1 MDFAVVSLGCAK
13 NQVDAEWL
21 VGALRAGG
29 LTFRPSSFEAG
40 LVVINTC
47 AFLESAREEAVDTIL
62 SYAAM
67 KAERPELK
75 LAVAGCL
82 VQRYEAEVPASLPE
96 VDFWVRGPADL
107 AGLNRML
114 VALGGRAVGPA
125 DLGGRSVLLGEP
137 GSAFVKV
144 AEGCDNR
151 CAYCAIPLIKGPL
164 VSRSADE
171 IVADAATLPA
181 LGVRECV
188 LVAQDLTAWGRD
200 RPRDATTL
208 ADLVRRLLELPF
220 RWIRLLYTYPM
231 GVTDELL
238 ALMASEPRVAPYL
251 DVPFQHADARVLAAM
266 GRRGNPDVLLREVE
280 RLREAVPGLIL
291 RTTLLVGHPGEDT
304 AAFRRLLSF
313 VRRARFEWLGVFP
326 YSPEEGT
333 AAALL
338 PSRPRPSTARR
349 RADEVMAVW
358 REVRTTRA
366 FGWGAPKEA
375 LVIEATGDILVC
387 RSASEAPDVDGVILV
402 KRGPSVATARPG
414 DVVAVRL
421 LEEDD
426 LDFLAEAAV
435 AAPGR

>member
-29 LTFRPSSFEAG
+29 LTFRPSSFEAD

-62 SYAAM
+62 SYAAL
-67 KAERPELK
+67 KAERPGLR

-82 VQRYEAEVPASLPE
+82 VQRYGAEVPSTLPE

-107 AGLNRML
+107 VGLNRML
-114 VALGGRAVGPA
+114 TAVGGRAVGPA
-125 DLGGRSVLLGEP
+125 DVGGRSVLLGEP

-164 VSRSADE
+164 ASRTADE
-171 IVADAATLPA
+171 VVADAATLPA

-200 RPRDATTL
+200 RPSAATS
-208 ADLVRRLLELPF
+208 LVKLVERLLELPF

-231 GVTDELL
+231 GLSDELL
-238 ALMASEPRVAPYL
+238 ALMASEPRVASYL

-266 GRRGNPDVLLREVE
+266 GRRGSPTLLMAEVD
-280 RLREAVPGLIL
+280 RLRSAVPDLVL
-291 RTTLLVGHPGEDT
+291 RTTLLVGHPGEDA
-304 AAFRRLLSF
+304 AAFRRLLAF
-313 VRRARFEWLGVFP
+313 VRRCRFEWLGVFP

-366 FGWGAPKEA
+366 FGWDAPKDA

-402 KRGPSVATARPG
+402 RRVPAVATAEPG
-414 DVVAVRL
+414 DVISVRL

-426 LDFLAEAAV
+426 LDFLAEAA
-435 AAPGR
+435 AAVPGR